1 MGMLRR
7 LCLVVR
13 GLQRAQGP
21 DRSLPVLP
29 VLPVLLRAGK
39 PAIHYPTGAPAILDC

>member
-13 GLQRAQGP
+13 GVQRAQGP

-29 VLPVLLRAGK
+29 VLPLLPVLAS
-39 PAIHYPTGAPAILDC
+39 PQSTT